1 VEQGRFFF
9 TRPTQIDTASIL
21 PKWNAEKSAFFDQL
35 IEHYKQANPWTTGEL
50 EKVCKDLAQEQQLK
64 IGELLLPLRIML
76 VGGKFGPGVFDIAYL
91 LGKEE
96 TVERLTQAKRLILQG
111 A

>member
-1 VEQGRFFF
+1 
-9 TRPTQIDTASIL
+9 
-21 PKWNAEKSAFFDQL
+21 
-35 IEHYKQANPWTTGEL
+35 L